1 MTTKKNQY
9 SNDIN
14 PILKK
19 RLNITLIALVFLVSI
34 ISGFLFIYYQ
44 QNFKRYMHI
53 EARSTL
59 ENVSSQ
65 NALAIEKQ
73 LTERQHVLELLASS
87 LGETY
92 NFKIPDMLEKLS
104 YYKDS
109 YNFYNMGII
118 NKNGICYTTLGE
130 QLDLSSYDYFT
141 NGMKGIASITK
152 SYLSED
158 QSVFLNIF
166 TYPIYKGNNVEL
178 LLTATY
184 DSNLLAQLLEMP
196 SFNGKGRSIIIDKDS
211 SLVIQSDGLSNND
224 ILFQYSNYKELF
236 ESDANQLKSNF
247 IECTLNDIEYL
258 VYYEPLNINNWYIVS
273 FIEKAYVYENSKII
287 ANNMTFAVLLIF
299 SILLLF
305 AGILIISYNKYQ
317 VKLSQIIFIDSLTQE
332 KNLECLKLDFKRM
345 SRSERKNKSLIIID
359 IEKFKTINLLYGSQ
373 VGDTL
378 LKYIFRAFKS
388 ELPSDTLYKDNADI
402 FVGIISHKTKKEL
415 IEKLEKLHNRL
426 ERDIDEHVIVP
437 ITISI
442 GVCSIDNSDDLHHIY
457 SNALI
462 AKNHIKGNF
471 NKHFCFYDESFSTQ
485 IIENTQIESRFPTA
499 LQNHEF
505 EVWYQP
511 KFNMKNNSIFG
522 AEALVRWRNPDGS
535 LLSPAKFIPVF
546 EQNGQIIQLD
556 KEIIEIV
563 CKDLNELKNQGCPI
577 VPVSINLSRLHLNHY
592 GVIDTIKTLT
602 KKYNIDPTNLT
613 FEITESALIDDH
625 VSINNIITELHN
637 MGFGVD
643 MDDYGTGTSTL
654 SSLSSSNFDTLKLD
668 QSFISKIGNQKMD
681 IIVKSTISMVTQLN
695 MNVIAEGIEE
705 KAQVEFLIKNNCYIG
720 QGYYF
725 SKPLHKNDYIRL
737 LNAQQ

>member
-378 LKYIFRAFKS
+378 LK
-388 ELPSDTLYKDNADI
+388 
-402 FVGIISHKTKKEL
+402 
-415 IEKLEKLHNRL
+415 
-426 ERDIDEHVIVP
+426 
-437 ITISI
+437 
-442 GVCSIDNSDDLHHIY
+442 
-457 SNALI
+457 
-462 AKNHIKGNF
+462 
-471 NKHFCFYDESFSTQ
+471 
-485 IIENTQIESRFPTA
+485 
-499 LQNHEF
+499 
-505 EVWYQP
+505 
-511 KFNMKNNSIFG
+511 
-522 AEALVRWRNPDGS
+522 
-535 LLSPAKFIPVF
+535 
-546 EQNGQIIQLD
+546 
-556 KEIIEIV
+556 
-563 CKDLNELKNQGCPI
+563 
-577 VPVSINLSRLHLNHY
+577 
-592 GVIDTIKTLT
+592 
-602 KKYNIDPTNLT
+602 
-613 FEITESALIDDH
+613 
-625 VSINNIITELHN
+625 
-637 MGFGVD
+637 
-643 MDDYGTGTSTL
+643 
-654 SSLSSSNFDTLKLD
+654 
-668 QSFISKIGNQKMD
+668 
-681 IIVKSTISMVTQLN
+681 
-695 MNVIAEGIEE
+695 
-705 KAQVEFLIKNNCYIG
+705 
-720 QGYYF
+720 
-725 SKPLHKNDYIRL
+725 
-737 LNAQQ
+737 